1 MVHAETLQT
10 LHPAAGATAA
20 VVEFVGELRHAA
32 LPHEVRHYARRHLLD
47 TVGVM
52 IAGAGGEVATR
63 AEAVLAA
70 VRPAGRIPV
79 PGRARRADL
88 IDAAFLG
95 GTAAHGI
102 ELDDGFRQ
110 GSVHP
115 GCVVVPAVL
124 ALGYDRHADGRALME
139 AIVAGYEAVIAIG
152 RACHPDLRQRGFHP
166 TAAVGVFGSV
176 AAAGKMRGLSADA
189 LANALGLAASSA
201 AGLFAFV
208 NGGGD
213 IKRLHAGHAAREGLQ
228 AALLAEQGVEGPPD
242 VIEARDGF
250 MQAFAF
256 GRADKARAALA
267 SEASGQRGHS
277 KSARAGHSPEPGS
290 SARVALAS
298 EASGQRGHSKS
309 ARAGHSPEP
318 GSSARAALASEASG
332 QRGHSK
338 SARAIAL
345 PPAAPFGITDCY
357 IKPYPCCR
365 HIQPAVEA
373 LIGLINDEAIS
384 SDEVERIEV
393 ATYRIAAEHAETG
406 WDDFASAQLSFPYLM
421 GLALK
426 FRAVKFEHFSEQTR
440 RDPAFA
446 AIARKLSVTAPP
458 DVDRLYPQLRPA
470 RVTVTTARGSFTRQA
485 DEALGSRIVPLDDA
499 GLTAKFFDLV
509 GPVLG
514 AAGAKELGER
524 LWSLDEI
531 SDVAPLVEAMAKP
544 A

>member
-20 VVEFVGELRHAA
+20 IVEFVGELRHAA
-32 LPHEVRHYARRHLLD
+32 LPDEVRHYARRHLLD

-52 IAGAGGEVATR
+52 IAGAGGDVATR

-70 VRPAGRIPV
+70 ARPAGRIPV
-79 PGRARRADL
+79 PGRARRADV

-115 GCVVVPAVL
+115 GCVVVPAAL
-124 ALGYDRHADGRALME
+124 ALGYDRRADGRTLME
-139 AIVAGYEAVIAIG
+139 AIVAGYETVIAIG

-166 TAAVGVFGSV
+166 TAAVGVFGSA
-176 AAAGKMRGLSADA
+176 AAAGKLRGLSPDA
-189 LANALGLAASSA
+189 LANAFGLAASSA

-228 AALLAEQGVEGPPD
+228 AALLAEQGVEGPPG

-256 GRADKARAALA
+256 GRADKAR
-267 SEASGQRGHS
+267 
-277 KSARAGHSPEPGS
+277 P
-290 SARVALAS
+290 
-298 EASGQRGHSKS
+298 
-309 ARAGHSPEP
+309 
-318 GSSARAALASEASG
+318 
-332 QRGHSK
+332 
-338 SARAIAL
+338 ITF
-345 PPAAPFGITDCY
+345 PPAVPFGITDCY

-373 LIGLINDEAIS
+373 LIGLTNDEAIS
-384 SDEVERIEV
+384 SDEVQRIEV

-499 GLTAKFFDLV
+499 GLKAKFLDLV

-514 AAGAKELGER
+514 AARAKELGER

>member
-1 MVHAETLQT
+1 MVHAEALST

-20 VVEFVGELRHAA
+20 IVQFVGELRHAA
-32 LPHEVRHYARRHLLD
+32 LPDEVLHYARRHLLD

-52 IAGAGGEVATR
+52 IAGAGGDVATR
-63 AEAVLAA
+63 AESVLAA
-70 VRPAGRIPV
+70 ARPAGRIPV
-79 PGRARRADL
+79 PGRARRADV

-166 TAAVGVFGSV
+166 TAAVGVFGSA
-176 AAAGKMRGLSADA
+176 AAAGKLRGLSADA

-256 GRADKARAALA
+256 GRADKA
-267 SEASGQRGHS
+267 HS
-277 KSARAGHSPEPGS
+277 KST
-290 SARVALAS
+290 
-298 EASGQRGHSKS
+298 
-309 ARAGHSPEP
+309 RAGHSPEP
-318 GSSARAALASEASG
+318 GSSARA
-332 QRGHSK
+332 
-338 SARAIAL
+338 IAL
-345 PPAAPFGITDCY
+345 PPVAPFGITDCY

-373 LIGLINDEAIS
+373 LIGLVNDEAIA
-384 SDEVERIEV
+384 SDEVQRIDV

-440 RDPAFA
+440 RDPAFG
-446 AIARKLSVTAPP
+446 AIARKLSVTAPA

-499 GLTAKFFDLV
+499 GLTAKFLDLV

-514 AAGAKELGER
+514 AARAKDLGER
-524 LWSLDEI
+524 LWSLDAI
-531 SDVAPLVEAMAKP
+531 SDVAPLVESMAKP

>member
-1 MVHAETLQT
+1 MAHAEALQT
-10 LHPAAGATAA
+10 LDSVGSTTAA
-20 VVEFVGELRHAA
+20 VVGFVSELRYATIPDEA
-32 LPHEVRHYARRHLLD
+32 RHYARRHLLD

-52 IAGAGGEVATR
+52 IAGAAGDVASR
-63 AEAVLAA
+63 AEAVLAT

-115 GCVVVPAVL
+115 GCVVIPAAL
-124 ALGYDRHADGRALME
+124 ALGCARHSDGQALME
-139 AIVAGYEAVIAIG
+139 AIVAGYETVITIG

-166 TAAVGVFGSV
+166 TAAVGVFGSA
-176 AAAGKMRGLSADA
+176 AAAGKLGALSPDR
-189 LANALGLAASSA
+189 LANAFGLAASSA
-201 AGLFAFV
+201 GGLFAFV

-228 AALLAEQGVEGPPD
+228 AALLADQGVEGPPG
-242 VIEARDGF
+242 VLEARDGF
-250 MQAFAF
+250 MQAFSCAE
-256 GRADKARAALA
+256 KAR
-267 SEASGQRGHS
+267 
-277 KSARAGHSPEPGS
+277 
-290 SARVALAS
+290 V
-298 EASGQRGHSKS
+298 
-309 ARAGHSPEP
+309 
-318 GSSARAALASEASG
+318 
-332 QRGHSK
+332 
-338 SARAIAL
+338 IML
-345 PPAAPFGITDCY
+345 PPPFGISDCY

-373 LIGLINDEAIS
+373 LVGVLTDENIA

-406 WDDFASAQLSFPYLM
+406 WDDFASAQLSFPYLI

-426 FRAVKFEHFSEQTR
+426 FRAIKLKHFADEVR
-440 RDPAFA
+440 RDPGFA
-446 AIARKLSVTAPP
+446 TIARKLTVTAPP

-499 GLTAKFFDLV
+499 ALEAKFLDLV

-514 AAGAKELGER
+514 TARAKALAEQ
-524 LWSLDEI
+524 LWSIDAL
-531 SDVAPLVEAMAKP
+531 SDVAPLGESMARP

>member
-124 ALGYDRHADGRALME
+124 ALGYDRHANGRALME

-250 MQAFAF
+250 MQASAATLKV
-256 GRADKARAALA
+256 RAPDTRLNRARRRASRWRAKRAASAATLKVRAPDTRLNRARRRA
-267 SEASGQRGHS
+267 SRWRAKRAASAATLKVRAPS
-277 KSARAGHSPEPGS
+277 RCRPRRRSASPIATSSPIPAAGTSSPRSRRS
-290 SARVALAS
+290 SASSTTRPSRATRLSAS
-298 EASGQRGHSKS
+298 RLRPIASPPSTPRPDGMI
-309 ARAGHSPEP
+309 SPAP
-318 GSSARAALASEASG
+318 SSA
-332 QRGHSK
+332 
-338 SARAIAL
+338 
-345 PPAAPFGITDCY
+345 
-357 IKPYPCCR
+357 
-365 HIQPAVEA
+365 
-373 LIGLINDEAIS
+373 
-384 SDEVERIEV
+384 
-393 ATYRIAAEHAETG
+393 
-406 WDDFASAQLSFPYLM
+406 FP
-421 GLALK
+421 
-426 FRAVKFEHFSEQTR
+426 
-440 RDPAFA
+440 
-446 AIARKLSVTAPP
+446 I
-458 DVDRLYPQLRPA
+458 
-470 RVTVTTARGSFTRQA
+470 
-485 DEALGSRIVPLDDA
+485 
-499 GLTAKFFDLV
+499 
-509 GPVLG
+509 
-514 AAGAKELGER
+514 
-524 LWSLDEI
+524 
-531 SDVAPLVEAMAKP
+531 
-544 A
+544 

>member
-115 GCVVVPAVL
+115 GCVVIPAAL
-124 ALGYDRHADGRALME
+124 ALGCARHSDGQALME

-152 RACHPDLRQRGFHP
+152 RACHPDLRHRGFHP

-242 VIEARDGF
+242 VIEARDGE
-250 MQAFAF
+250 
-256 GRADKARAALA
+256 R
-267 SEASGQRGHS
+267 S
-277 KSARAGHSPEPGS
+277 K
-290 SARVALAS
+290 
-298 EASGQRGHSKS
+298 
-309 ARAGHSPEP
+309 
-318 GSSARAALASEASG
+318 
-332 QRGHSK
+332 
-338 SARAIAL
+338 
-345 PPAAPFGITDCY
+345 
-357 IKPYPCCR
+357 
-365 HIQPAVEA
+365 
-373 LIGLINDEAIS
+373 
-384 SDEVERIEV
+384 
-393 ATYRIAAEHAETG
+393 
-406 WDDFASAQLSFPYLM
+406 
-421 GLALK
+421 
-426 FRAVKFEHFSEQTR
+426 
-440 RDPAFA
+440 
-446 AIARKLSVTAPP
+446 
-458 DVDRLYPQLRPA
+458 RPA
-470 RVTVTTARGSFTRQA
+470 RLPYKCARRTLA
-485 DEALGSRIVPLDDA
+485 
-499 GLTAKFFDLV
+499 
-509 GPVLG
+509 
-514 AAGAKELGER
+514 
-524 LWSLDEI
+524 
-531 SDVAPLVEAMAKP
+531 
-544 A
+544 